1 MASIMKELKREWSE
15 ENRTADT
22 RQWNYCVSLL
32 RKTKTNYLN
41 HKDLANN
48 KKLWRIVKHLLSDKL
63 KSNEKITLVESWKIF
78 KEDEK
83 TAETLILFFHLLLKI
98 LIFLIHYQEQFLI
111 QFLSNLWNIKI
122 IQVSLL
128 TRVNRWGSF
137 YFSHVTVYHVFKEI
151 RKPNPRKIN
160 QATDIRMIL

>member
-1 MASIMKELKREWSE
+1 M
-15 ENRTADT
+15 
-22 RQWNYCVSLL
+22 

-111 QFLSNLWNIKI
+111 QFLSNL
-122 IQVSLL
+122 
-128 TRVNRWGSF
+128 
-137 YFSHVTVYHVFKEI
+137 
-151 RKPNPRKIN
+151 
-160 QATDIRMIL
+160 

>member
-1 MASIMKELKREWSE
+1 M
-15 ENRTADT
+15 
-22 RQWNYCVSLL
+22 
-32 RKTKTNYLN
+32 RKTKTNSLN

-98 LIFLIHYQEQFLI
+98 LIFLIHYQEGFLI
-111 QFLSNLWNIKI
+111 QFLSNL
-122 IQVSLL
+122 
-128 TRVNRWGSF
+128 
-137 YFSHVTVYHVFKEI
+137 
-151 RKPNPRKIN
+151 
-160 QATDIRMIL
+160 

>member
-1 MASIMKELKREWSE
+1 M
-15 ENRTADT
+15 
-22 RQWNYCVSLL
+22 

-63 KSNEKITLVESWKIF
+63 KPNEKITLVESWKIF

-98 LIFLIHYQEQFLI
+98 LIFLIHYQEGFLI
-111 QFLSNLWNIKI
+111 QFLSNL
-122 IQVSLL
+122 
-128 TRVNRWGSF
+128 
-137 YFSHVTVYHVFKEI
+137 
-151 RKPNPRKIN
+151 
-160 QATDIRMIL
+160 